1 MSNLKIFLNGL
12 IKENPVLV
20 LMIGMCPSLAITT
33 AAFNGIGMG
42 LATTFVLL
50 GSNVVISLLKKVI
63 PKEVRLPSYIVIIAG
78 FVTIIGFL
86 LERYFPALNKS
97 LGMYV
102 ALIVV
107 NCIILMRAETFASKN
122 SVGKSAID
130 ALGCGLGFT
139 LALVVI
145 GSIREILGA
154 GSWFGMHF
162 LPESIPPMTIFVNP
176 AGGFFVLGIVIV
188 VVNLIMN
195 ARGKKPKAKDCE
207 TCGGCSGCAGCGDNG
222 GEE

>member
-1 MSNLKIFLNGL
+1 MSNMKIFINGL

-20 LMIGMCPSLAITT
+20 LMIVMCPSLAVTT
-33 AAFNGIGMG
+33 AASNGIGMG

-50 GSNVVISLLKKVI
+50 GSNIVISLLKKVI
-63 PKEVRLPSYIVIIAG
+63 PGEVRLPAYIVIIAG

-86 LERYFPALNKS
+86 LERYFPDLNKA
-97 LGMYV
+97 LGLYV

-130 ALGCGLGFT
+130 ALGTGLGFT

-145 GSIREILGA
+145 GSIREIFGV
-154 GSWFGMHF
+154 GTWFNLQV
-162 LPESIPPMTIFVNP
+162 LPESIPPMTIFINP
-176 AGGFFVLGIVIV
+176 AGGFFVMGIVIA
-188 VVNLIMN
+188 VVNKLTK
-195 ARGKKPKAKDCE
+195 GKVAKKKKACPSCE
-207 TCGGCSGCAGCGDNG
+207 GCNGCGGA
-222 GEE
+222 E

>member
-1 MSNLKIFLNGL
+1 MSNMKIFINGL

-20 LMIGMCPSLAITT
+20 LMIGMCPSLAVTT
-33 AAFNGIGMG
+33 AASNGIGMG

-50 GSNVVISLLKKVI
+50 GSNIVISLLKKVI
-63 PKEVRLPSYIVIIAG
+63 PGEVRLPAYIVIIAG

-86 LERYFPALNKS
+86 LERYFPDLNKA
-97 LGMYV
+97 LGLYV

-130 ALGCGLGFT
+130 ALGTGLGFT

-145 GSIREILGA
+145 GSIREIFGV
-154 GSWFGMHF
+154 GTWFNLQV
-162 LPESIPPMTIFVNP
+162 LPESIPPMTIFINP
-176 AGGFFVLGIVIV
+176 AGGFFVMGIVIA
-188 VVNLIMN
+188 VVNKLTK
-195 ARGKKPKAKDCE
+195 GKVAKKKKACPACE
-207 TCGGCSGCAGCGDNG
+207 GCNGCGGA
-222 GEE
+222 E

>member
-1 MSNLKIFLNGL
+1 MSNMKIFINGL

-20 LMIGMCPSLAITT
+20 LMIGMCPSLAVTT
-33 AAFNGIGMG
+33 AASNGIGMG

-50 GSNVVISLLKKVI
+50 GSNIVISLLKKVI
-63 PKEVRLPSYIVIIAG
+63 PGEVRLPAYIVIIAG

-86 LERYFPALNKS
+86 LERYFPDLNKA
-97 LGMYV
+97 LGLYV

-130 ALGCGLGFT
+130 ALGTGLGFT

-145 GSIREILGA
+145 GSIREIFGV
-154 GSWFGMHF
+154 GTWFNLQV
-162 LPESIPPMTIFVNP
+162 LPESIPPMTIFINP
-176 AGGFFVLGIVIV
+176 AGGFFVMGIVIA
-188 VVNLIMN
+188 VVNKLTK
-195 ARGKKPKAKDCE
+195 GKVAKKKKACPSCE
-207 TCGGCSGCAGCGDNG
+207 GCNGCGGA
-222 GEE
+222 E

>member
-1 MSNLKIFLNGL
+1 MSNMKIFINGL

-20 LMIGMCPSLAITT
+20 LMIGMCPSLAVTT
-33 AAFNGIGMG
+33 AASNGIGMG

-50 GSNVVISLLKKVI
+50 GSNIVISLLKKVI
-63 PKEVRLPSYIVIIAG
+63 PGEVRLPAYIVIIAG

-86 LERYFPALNKS
+86 LERYFPDLNKA
-97 LGMYV
+97 LGLYV

-130 ALGCGLGFT
+130 ALGTGLGFT

-145 GSIREILGA
+145 GSIREIFGV
-154 GSWFGMHF
+154 GTWFNLQV

-176 AGGFFVLGIVIV
+176 AGGFFVMGIVIA
-188 VVNLIMN
+188 VVNKLTK
-195 ARGKKPKAKDCE
+195 GKVAKKKKACPSCE
-207 TCGGCSGCAGCGDNG
+207 GCNGCGGD
-222 GEE
+222 E

>member
-1 MSNLKIFLNGL
+1 MSNMKIFINGL

-20 LMIGMCPSLAITT
+20 LMIGMCPSLAVTT
-33 AAFNGIGMG
+33 AASNGIGMG

-50 GSNVVISLLKKVI
+50 GSNIVISLLKKVI
-63 PKEVRLPSYIVIIAG
+63 PGEVRLPAYIVIIAG

-86 LERYFPALNKS
+86 LERYFPDLNKA
-97 LGMYV
+97 LGLYV

-130 ALGCGLGFT
+130 ALGTGLGFT

-145 GSIREILGA
+145 GSIREIFGV
-154 GSWFGMHF
+154 GTWFNLQV
-162 LPESIPPMTIFVNP
+162 LPESIPPMTIFINP
-176 AGGFFVLGIVIV
+176 AGGFFVMGIVIA
-188 VVNLIMN
+188 VVNKLTK
-195 ARGKKPKAKDCE
+195 GKVAKKKKGCPTLE
-207 TCGGCSGCAGCGDNG
+207 GCNGCGGA
-222 GEE
+222 E

>member
-1 MSNLKIFLNGL
+1 MSNMKIFINGL

-20 LMIGMCPSLAITT
+20 LMIGMCPSLAVTT
-33 AAFNGIGMG
+33 AASNGIGMG

-50 GSNVVISLLKKVI
+50 GSNIVISLLKKVI
-63 PKEVRLPSYIVIIAG
+63 PGEVRLPAYIVIIAG

-86 LERYFPALNKS
+86 LERYFPDLNKA
-97 LGMYV
+97 LGLYV

-130 ALGCGLGFT
+130 ALGTGLGFT

-145 GSIREILGA
+145 GSIREIFGV
-154 GSWFGMHF
+154 GTWFNLQV
-162 LPESIPPMTIFVNP
+162 LPESIPPMTIFINP
-176 AGGFFVLGIVIV
+176 AGGFFVMGIVIA
-188 VVNLIMN
+188 VVNKLTK
-195 ARGKKPKAKDCE
+195 GKVAKKKKACPSCE
-207 TCGGCSGCAGCGDNG
+207 GCNGCGGV
-222 GEE
+222 E

>member
-1 MSNLKIFLNGL
+1 MSNMKIFINGL

-20 LMIGMCPSLAITT
+20 LMIGMCPSLAVTT
-33 AAFNGIGMG
+33 AASNGIGMG

-50 GSNVVISLLKKVI
+50 GSNIVISLLKKVI
-63 PKEVRLPSYIVIIAG
+63 PGEVRLPAYIVIIAG

-86 LERYFPALNKS
+86 LERYFPDLNKA
-97 LGMYV
+97 LGLYV

-130 ALGCGLGFT
+130 ALGTGLGFT

-145 GSIREILGA
+145 GSIREIFG
-154 GSWFGMHF
+154 GGTWFNLQV
-162 LPESIPPMTIFVNP
+162 LPESIPPMTIFINP
-176 AGGFFVLGIVIV
+176 AGGFFVMGIVIA
-188 VVNLIMN
+188 VVNKLTK
-195 ARGKKPKAKDCE
+195 GKAAKKKKSCPSCE
-207 TCGGCSGCAGCGDNG
+207 GCNGCGGA
-222 GEE
+222 E

>member
-1 MSNLKIFLNGL
+1 MSNMKIFTNGL

-20 LMIGMCPSLAITT
+20 LMIGMCPSLAVTT
-33 AAFNGIGMG
+33 AASNGIGMG

-50 GSNVVISLLKKVI
+50 GSNIVISLLKKVI
-63 PKEVRLPSYIVIIAG
+63 PGEVRLPAYIVIIAG

-86 LERYFPALNKS
+86 LERYFPDLNKA
-97 LGMYV
+97 LGLYV

-130 ALGCGLGFT
+130 ALGTGLGFT

-145 GSIREILGA
+145 GSIREIFGV
-154 GSWFGMHF
+154 GTWFNLQV
-162 LPESIPPMTIFVNP
+162 LPESIPPMTIFINP
-176 AGGFFVLGIVIV
+176 AGGFFVMGIVIA
-188 VVNLIMN
+188 VVNKLTK
-195 ARGKKPKAKDCE
+195 GKVAKKKKACPSCE
-207 TCGGCSGCAGCGDNG
+207 GCNGCGGA
-222 GEE
+222 E

>member
-1 MSNLKIFLNGL
+1 MSNMKIFLNGL
-12 IKENPVLV
+12 LKENPVLV

-86 LERYFPALNKS
+86 LERYFPDLNKS

-154 GSWFGMHF
+154 GSWFGMQI

-176 AGGFFVLGIVIV
+176 AGGFFVLGIVIA

-195 ARGKKPKAKDCE
+195 TRGRKPKVKSCE
-207 TCGGCSGCAGCGDNG
+207 TCGGCTACSGQEG
-222 GEE
+222 GAE

>member
-1 MSNLKIFLNGL
+1 MSNMKIFINGL

-20 LMIGMCPSLAITT
+20 LMIGMCPSLAVTT
-33 AAFNGIGMG
+33 AASNGIGMG

-50 GSNVVISLLKKVI
+50 GSNIVISLLKKVI
-63 PKEVRLPSYIVIIAG
+63 PGEVRLPAYIVIIAG

-86 LERYFPALNKS
+86 LERYFPDLNKA
-97 LGMYV
+97 LGLYV

-130 ALGCGLGFT
+130 ALGTGLGFT

-145 GSIREILGA
+145 GSIREIFGV
-154 GSWFGMHF
+154 GTWFNLQV
-162 LPESIPPMTIFVNP
+162 LPESIPPMTIFINP
-176 AGGFFVLGIVIV
+176 AGGFFVMGIVIA
-188 VVNLIMN
+188 VVNKLTK
-195 ARGKKPKAKDCE
+195 GKVAKKKKACPYCE
-207 TCGGCSGCAGCGDNG
+207 GCNGCGGA
-222 GEE
+222 E